1 MPASLAMVEHHQSL
15 CFGAPGS
22 RIGAGVRLSG
32 ATYSSVG
39 SSWRTWRRIAAH
51 RPVVQSV
58 QRRDHRHLGWIP
70 RDHTS
75 PTCRQ
80 FGEAD
85 LEALDELA
93 VEAEFDGA
101 GTGE

>member
-1 MPASLAMVEHHQSL
+1 VH
-15 CFGAPGS
+15 
-22 RIGAGVRLSG
+22 
-32 ATYSSVG
+32 
-39 SSWRTWRRIAAH
+39 
-51 RPVVQSV
+51 
-58 QRRDHRHLGWIP
+58 RRDHGHLGRIP

-75 PTCRQ
+75 PTGRQ

-85 LEALDELA
+85 LEALDELT